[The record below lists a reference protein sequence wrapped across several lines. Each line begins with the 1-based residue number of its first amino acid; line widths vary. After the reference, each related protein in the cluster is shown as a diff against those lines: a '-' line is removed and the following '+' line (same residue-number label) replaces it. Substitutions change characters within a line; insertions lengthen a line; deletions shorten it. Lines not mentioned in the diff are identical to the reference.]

1 VAGDPAKIE
10 GGTAVKETVPVAQAT
25 MDEAVLPER
34 VQEALGELVGAAK
47 EGLLALSVGVGLGVL
62 SSMMEEE
69 VDEVVGPKGKWNRD
83 RTAVRHGHEDG
94 SVTLG
99 GRRFEVKRPRMR
111 TADGEHELPLQ
122 TYEHF
127 ADRDPLQRV
136 VLERMLAG
144 VSTRRYRRTQEP
156 VGEEVETEARSTS
169 KSAVSRTFVERTR
182 QALGELMSRQLGDLR
197 LAVMMLDGLELKGRM
212 MIVALGITTEGVKVP
227 LGLWEGSTENATVAT
242 ALLSDL
248 VERGLDPEQGMLFV
262 IDGSKALRKA
272 VRSVFGEVPVQ
283 RCLWHKER
291 NVLGHIA
298 ERDRPPIK
306 ARLRRAWRET
316 DYGRALEQL
325 QALADELE
333 RTHPGAAGSLR
344 EGMDE
349 TLTVIR
355 LGIKGK
361 LRRTLESTNPCES
374 MIDCVR
380 TTQRNVKHWASG
392 EMGLRWTAAGMLEAE
407 KQFRKVIGYT
417 QLPQLAIAI
426 ERRLDLQ
433 ATHPTTT
440 QEAAIAVTV

>member
-1 VAGDPAKIE
+1 MNQ
-10 GGTAVKETVPVAQAT
+10 TVLVAQAT
-25 MDEAVLPER
+25 DEEAVLPER
-34 VQEALGELVGAAK
+34 VQEALGQLVGAAK

-62 SSMMEEE
+62 TELMEEE
-69 VDEVVGPKGKWNRD
+69 VDEVVGPKGKHNAD
-83 RTAVRHGHEDG
+83 RVAVRHGHEDG
-94 SVTLG
+94 EVTLG
-99 GRRFEVKRPRMR
+99 GRRVEVRRPRVR
-111 TADGEHELPLQ
+111 TADGESEVPLQ

-156 VGEEVETEARSTS
+156 VGEEVEIRARSTS

-182 QALGELMSRQLGDLR
+182 QALGELMSRQLSDLR

-212 MIVALGITTEGVKVP
+212 MIVALGITTEGVKIP

-272 VRSVFGEVPVQ
+272 IRSVFGEVPVQ

-306 ARLRRAWRET
+306 A
-316 DYGRALEQL
+316 
-325 QALADELE
+325 
-333 RTHPGAAGSLR
+333 
-344 EGMDE
+344 
-349 TLTVIR
+349 
-355 LGIKGK
+355 
-361 LRRTLESTNPCES
+361 
-374 MIDCVR
+374 
-380 TTQRNVKHWASG
+380 
-392 EMGLRWTAAGMLEAE
+392 
-407 KQFRKVIGYT
+407 KV
-417 QLPQLAIAI
+417 
-426 ERRLDLQ
+426 
-433 ATHPTTT
+433 
-440 QEAAIAVTV
+440 

>member
-1 VAGDPAKIE
+1 
-10 GGTAVKETVPVAQAT
+10 
-25 MDEAVLPER
+25 MSEAVLPER
-34 VQEALGELVGAAK
+34 VQAALGQLVGAAK

-62 SSMMEEE
+62 DELMAEE
-69 VDEVVGPKGKWNRD
+69 VDDVVGPKGNHNPE

-94 SVTLG
+94 EVTLG
-99 GRRFEVKRPRMR
+99 GRRVEVRRPRVR
-111 TADGEHELPLQ
+111 TADGEAEVPLS

-127 ADRDPLQRV
+127 ADRDPLRRV

-156 VGEEVETEARSTS
+156 VGEQVEIRARSTS
-169 KSAVSRTFVERTR
+169 KSSVSRTFVERTR
-182 QALGELMSRQLGDLR
+182 EALSELMSRQLGDLR

-212 MIVALGITTEGVKVP
+212 MIVALGITTEGVKIP

-283 RCLWHKER
+283 RCIWHKER
-291 NVLGHIA
+291 NVTRHLP

-306 ARLRRAWRET
+306 ARMRKAWRET
-316 DYGRALEQL
+316 DYQRAVEQL
-325 QALADELE
+325 QRLADELE
-333 RTHPGAAGSLR
+333 HTHPGAAGSLR
-344 EGMDE
+344 EGMQE

-355 LGIKGK
+355 LGIRGK

-374 MIDCVR
+374 MIDTVR
-380 TTQRNVKHWASG
+380 TTQRNVKHWSSG

-417 QLPQLAIAI
+417 DLPRLAVAI
-426 ERRLDLQ
+426 EQRLHLHQ
-433 ATHPTTT
+433 PNPAST
-440 QEAAIAVTV
+440 QEAAIALTV